1 MSNRGRL
8 NGLAARLD
16 RDGLWLAALLGTLV
30 SLAAT
35 GFVFGLNNNL
45 FHLPIVATSTTS
57 RSIRTTRL
65 SSRCATT
72 PPGHGCCSR
81 ARLTHIDP
89 YWLFLGLFA
98 ASRFIAVAGFLY
110 CARLVGIEKL
120 SQQLVFALLIATT
133 HLLRGGSMAGDGGL
147 FINYFTHSEIA
158 NGLFLFALAF
168 AFRNRIIAAMAL
180 TGLTF
185 FVNAFFGVWT
195 AFVIGIVFLVQ
206 IWRGELP
213 WRKVLVQ
220 GAIGAV
226 PAVLLAAPVV
236 LAVLANPEFGKP
248 QAFDYAAYLNEYY
261 PIHFLFASIGLPG
274 KVGLVLIV
282 SAAASAF
289 MLLGQTGRPWIVALV
304 CRLRALCHRHRRLLR
319 HALGDHSQSASA
331 AQQHTHS
338 PARGLRAVRAG
349 DTLVVRQRQEAGCA
363 GRAVLLVLHR
373 AAR

>member
-1 MSNRGRL
+1 MSNGGGL

-45 FHLPIVATSTTS
+45 FHLPIVADLYNEPQFARDAFIQSLRHYAAGPWMLLAGS
-57 RSIRTTRL
+57 
-65 SSRCATT
+65 ATY
-72 PPGHGCCSR
+72 
-81 ARLTHIDP
+81 IEP

-168 AFRNRIIAAMAL
+168 AFRNRIVAAMAM
-180 TGLTF
+180 TGLIF

-195 AFVIGIVFLVQ
+195 AFVLGIVFLVQ

-213 WRKVLVQ
+213 WRKALVQ

-226 PAVLLAAPVV
+226 PAMLLAAPVI
-236 LAVLANPEFGKP
+236 LAVLA
-248 QAFDYAAYLNEYY
+248 
-261 PIHFLFASIGLPG
+261 
-274 KVGLVLIV
+274 
-282 SAAASAF
+282 
-289 MLLGQTGRPWIVALV
+289 
-304 CRLRALCHRHRRLLR
+304 
-319 HALGDHSQSASA
+319 
-331 AQQHTHS
+331 
-338 PARGLRAVRAG
+338 
-349 DTLVVRQRQEAGCA
+349 
-363 GRAVLLVLHR
+363 
-373 AAR
+373 